1 MAAGRHAGAATV
13 LLVTPVNHGLREHEY
28 TDLSIDRLDDL
39 IAILDGGF
47 VGRGEDNWFPVPPT

>member
-13 LLVTPVNHGLREHEY
+13 LLVSPVNQELHQHEY

-39 IAILDGGF
+39 ITILDEGF
-47 VGRGEDNWFPVPPT
+47 VGRGEDN